1 MLFTK
6 MKKINFDQLNF
17 RSNKTQFFLM
27 ILAGTL
33 ILLNFLE
40 VFNNFDPRIEKYSNV
55 IAYFILMLIFSKMFW
70 FKNYVQWNK
79 KGIMIKLNNSWGKN
93 YRFEEISNVNI
104 ENNQLIISK
113 FNGQRNNF
121 NLQNIDRESINKLIN
136 ILKTNT

>member
-1 MLFTK
+1 
-6 MKKINFDQLNF
+6 MKKIKFDQLNF

-93 YRFEEISNVNI
+93 YRFEEISNVNL

>member
-1 MLFTK
+1 
-6 MKKINFDQLNF
+6 MKKIKFDQLNF

-33 ILLNFLE
+33 ILLIFLE

-93 YRFEEISNVNI
+93 YRFEEISNVNL
-104 ENNQLIISK
+104 ENNQSIISK

>member
-1 MLFTK
+1 
-6 MKKINFDQLNF
+6 MKKIKFDQLNF

-93 YRFEEISNVNI
+93 YRFEEISNVNL
-104 ENNQLIISK
+104 ENNQSIISK

>member
-1 MLFTK
+1 
-6 MKKINFDQLNF
+6 
-17 RSNKTQFFLM
+17 M

-93 YRFEEISNVNI
+93 YRFEEISNVNL
-104 ENNQLIISK
+104 ENNQSIISK

>member
-1 MLFTK
+1 
-6 MKKINFDQLNF
+6 MKKIKFDQLNF

-33 ILLNFLE
+33 ILLIFLE

-93 YRFEEISNVNI
+93 YRFEEISNVNL